1 MPLLEVLSS
10 DHDPVGPDYLTQL
23 FKNTIFLRVPGVFAG
38 GFPEVFFLHA
48 EPKIEPKLV
57 FASASDT
64 IPALFACKDGIFSR
78 AAV

>member
-1 MPLLEVLSS
+1 M
-10 DHDPVGPDYLTQL
+10 
-23 FKNTIFLRVPGVFAG
+23 RVPGVFTD
-38 GFPEVFFLHA
+38 GFAEVFFLHA

-64 IPALFACKDGIFSR
+64 ISDLFACKDGIFSR